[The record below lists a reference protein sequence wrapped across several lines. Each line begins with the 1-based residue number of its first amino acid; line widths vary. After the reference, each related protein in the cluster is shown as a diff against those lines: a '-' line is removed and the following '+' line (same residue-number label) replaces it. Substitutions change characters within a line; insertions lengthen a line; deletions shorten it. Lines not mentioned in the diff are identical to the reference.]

1 LETFKN
7 VNYKNYALWI
17 GDNINKKLNIPTKSE
32 LALTIYKELGEN
44 IQEKV
49 ENKERL
55 TEVSQ
60 MFLDS
65 ATGNMMNL
73 ISLLNN
79 ELELEGKSNPY
90 SYLSEIGVIDTVITH
105 DHSEVL
111 ESIWKEGEI
120 HNIFSEKEVTRSNVN
135 LFKILGDYKHTE
147 RIILTSQN
155 VRKVK
160 KLKLYDHF
168 WEKLDGELK
177 NKNLIL
183 LGINLDE
190 DTKEILNLVFSKT
203 NLSNTDRYF
212 VTSNPIS
219 LEDESWLIS
228 NEFKFIYEDDL
239 NFVKKMALYF
249 NNKNIDPLKK
259 ETQEIKEVELVEDIE
274 EIIPIEIKEDNEIKE
289 SELKP
294 IISEEN
300 IEKIM
305 VEEKINEYI
314 EEKQLK
320 IFEKED
326 ISIPNKKEAELED
339 NEISVESEEIVS
351 EDTFESSKENIE
363 TESIEIEPI
372 KVESIKDESIEI
384 ETVEIQPTEEEYIVE
399 NLEIPLHLDENTLKG
414 EIIETEVRNRQKRL
428 VEFRENRY
436 PSYKVD
442 DFSEIVHYKALDIKI
457 PFESNE
463 FPQIKLEKKIFDGK
477 VDIKCNNQSIYGVAI
492 KSHMSGKYQ
501 VVDFKN
507 HDFTLKLLL
516 DGDRVM
522 KFAYKISEN
531 TVNIK
536 GKNLYI
542 FFKNLLSGFELNFKN
557 KKIQGNF
564 KLTSDEHVEKLDII
578 LDTIDKYLSIKKQ
591 LKIKDINLKELLK
604 NTRSLE
610 VLFSYYSNTPK
621 VTAGNITIRTEFL
634 GDISKVEKL
643 VLSYPIS
650 INFLGFTRSFIESTE
665 IEIDSSNITYSEN
678 QLEVQAFNAVENT
691 TYKEIK

>member
-1 LETFKN
+1 METFKN

-32 LALTIYKELGEN
+32 LALTIYKELDEN

-60 MFLDS
+60 VFLDS

-79 ELELEGKSNPY
+79 ELELEGKANPY

-105 DHSEVL
+105 DHSEIL

-120 HNIFSEKEVTRSNVN
+120 HNIFSEKEVTKSNVN
-135 LFKILGDYKHTE
+135 LFKILGDYNHTE

-155 VRKVK
+155 MRKVK

-168 WEKLDGELK
+168 WEKLEGELK

-228 NEFKFIYEDDL
+228 NEFEFIYEDDL

-249 NNKNIDPLKK
+249 NNKNIDSIKK
-259 ETQEIKEVELVEDIE
+259 EIENIE
-274 EIIPIEIKEDNEIKE
+274 EIIPIKIKEDNEIEE
-289 SELKP
+289 SELNLT
-294 IISEEN
+294 ISEEN
-300 IEKIM
+300 IEKVM
-305 VEEKINEYI
+305 VEEEINEYI

-320 IFEKED
+320 IFKKED
-326 ISIPNKKEAELED
+326 IFMSNKKESELED
-339 NEISVESEEIVS
+339 NEISVKKEEIVS
-351 EDTFESSKENIE
+351 EDIFKSSKENIE
-363 TESIEIEPI
+363 TETIEIEPI
-372 KVESIKDESIEI
+372 EVESIEI
-384 ETVEIQPTEEEYIVE
+384 QPIEEEYIVE

-507 HDFTLKLLL
+507 HDFSLKLLL

-542 FFKNLLSGFELNFKN
+542 FFKNLLGGFELNFKN
-557 KKIQGNF
+557 KKIHGNF
-564 KLTSDEHVEKLDII
+564 KITSDEHVEKLDII

-591 LKIKDINLKELLK
+591 LKTKDVNLKELLK

-610 VLFSYYSNTPK
+610 VLFSYYSDTPK

-634 GDISKVEKL
+634 GDINNVEKL

-650 INFLGFTRSFIESTE
+650 INFLGFTRSFVESTE
-665 IEIDSSNITYSEN
+665 IEIDSSNITYSEK
-678 QLEVQAFNAVENT
+678 QLEVQAFNAVENI

>member
-32 LALTIYKELGEN
+32 LALTIYKELDEN

-60 MFLDS
+60 VFLDS

-79 ELELEGKSNPY
+79 ELELEGKANPY

-105 DHSEVL
+105 DHSEIL

-120 HNIFSEKEVTRSNVN
+120 HNIFSEKEVTKSNVN
-135 LFKILGDYKHTE
+135 LFKILGDYNHTE

-155 VRKVK
+155 MRKVK

-168 WEKLDGELK
+168 WEKLEGELK

-228 NEFKFIYEDDL
+228 NEFEFIYEDDL

-249 NNKNIDPLKK
+249 NNKNIDSIKK
-259 ETQEIKEVELVEDIE
+259 EIENIE
-274 EIIPIEIKEDNEIKE
+274 EIIPIKIKEDNEIEE
-289 SELKP
+289 SELNLT
-294 IISEEN
+294 ISEEN
-300 IEKIM
+300 IEKVM
-305 VEEKINEYI
+305 VEEEINEYI

-320 IFEKED
+320 IFKKED
-326 ISIPNKKEAELED
+326 IFMSNKKESELED
-339 NEISVESEEIVS
+339 NEISVKKEEIVS
-351 EDTFESSKENIE
+351 EDIFKSSKENIE
-363 TESIEIEPI
+363 TETIEIEPI
-372 KVESIKDESIEI
+372 EVESIEI
-384 ETVEIQPTEEEYIVE
+384 QPIEEEYIVE

-507 HDFTLKLLL
+507 HDFSLKLLL

-542 FFKNLLSGFELNFKN
+542 FFKNLLGGFELNFKN
-557 KKIQGNF
+557 KKIHGNF
-564 KLTSDEHVEKLDII
+564 KITSDEHVEKLDII

-591 LKIKDINLKELLK
+591 LKTKDVNLKELLK

-610 VLFSYYSNTPK
+610 VLFSYYSDTPK

-634 GDISKVEKL
+634 GDINNVEKL

-650 INFLGFTRSFIESTE
+650 INFLGFTRSFVESTE
-665 IEIDSSNITYSEN
+665 IEIDSSNITYSEK
-678 QLEVQAFNAVENT
+678 QLEVQAFNAVENI

>member
-1 LETFKN
+1 METFKN

-17 GDNINKKLNIPTKSE
+17 GDNINKKLNIPTKIE
-32 LALTIYKELGEN
+32 LALTIYKELDED
-44 IQEKV
+44 IQKKV

-60 MFLDS
+60 VFLDS

-90 SYLSEIGVIDTVITH
+90 SHLSEIDVIDTVITH
-105 DHSEVL
+105 DHSEIL
-111 ESIWKEGEI
+111 ESIWKEGNI
-120 HNIFSEKEVTRSNVN
+120 HNIFSEKEITGSNVN
-135 LFKILGDYKHTE
+135 LFKILGDYNHTE

-155 VRKVK
+155 MRKVK

-168 WEKLDGELK
+168 WEKLNGELK

-183 LGINLDE
+183 LGFNLGE
-190 DTKEILNLVFSKT
+190 ETKEILNLVFSKT

-249 NNKNIDPLKK
+249 NNKNIDPLK
-259 ETQEIKEVELVEDIE
+259 EESEEFKEVELIE
-274 EIIPIEIKEDNEIKE
+274 EIIPIKIKE
-289 SELKP
+289 SELNP
-294 IISEEN
+294 VISEEN
-300 IEKIM
+300 IKK
-305 VEEKINEYI
+305 VAAEEEINEYI
-314 EEKQLK
+314 KEKQLK

-326 ISIPNKKEAELED
+326 ISILTKKESKLKG
-339 NEISVESEEIVS
+339 NEICVEKKEIVS
-351 EDTFESSKENIE
+351 EDTFENLKENIE
-363 TESIEIEPI
+363 TESIDLQPIEE
-372 KVESIKDESIEI
+372 K
-384 ETVEIQPTEEEYIVE
+384 YIVE
-399 NLEIPLHLDENTLKG
+399 NLEILLYLDESTLKG

-428 VEFRENRY
+428 VEFRENRC

-442 DFSEIVHYKALDIKI
+442 DFSEINHYKALDIKI

-463 FPQIKLEKKIFDGK
+463 FPQMKLERKIFGGK

-501 VVDFKN
+501 VIDFKN

-516 DGDRVM
+516 DDDRVM

-542 FFKNLLSGFELNFKN
+542 FFKNLLDGFELNFKN

-564 KLTSDEHVEKLDII
+564 KITSDEHVENLDII
-578 LDTIDKYLSIKKQ
+578 LDTIDKYLSIKKY
-591 LKIKDINLKELLK
+591 IKTRDINLKELLK

-610 VLFSYYSNTPK
+610 VLFSYYNNTPK
-621 VTAGNITIRTEFL
+621 VTNGNITIRASFS
-634 GDISKVEKL
+634 GDINRIEKL

-650 INFLGFTRSFIESTE
+650 INFLGLTRSFIESTE
-665 IEIDSSNITYSEN
+665 IDINGSNITYTED

-691 TYKEIK
+691 MFKEIK